1 MKRRISIVLVVIFVV
16 VIGAF
21 TIYAKTSDTKS
32 NKEEVKLGFMSNIKE
47 LSEISAIMDLVEEN
61 FVDSNPDKKITVN
74 KDLLLEG
81 ALKGIIGELGDP
93 HSTYFTKEEMQE
105 FTEDIAG
112 KFAGV
117 GMQISKE
124 KDDYL
129 KVESPIEGTP
139 AWRAGIK
146 PLDKIIEI
154 EGVST
159 LSLSSNDCVKKLK
172 GEPGTKVKVKVYRE
186 STKATFDVE
195 LERAIIELKYVK
207 HKMLDKNIGLVR
219 LTQFGEG
226 VSVDVQKAIEDL
238 QSQGMKGLVLDLR
251 FNPGGSLSEAIK
263 VSSFFLKDGVVVSVK
278 DKAGNEQ
285 VYNREGKYL
294 GDFPLVVLINGGSA
308 SASEIVAGAIKDR
321 ERGVLVGEKSYG
333 KGSVQNLIPLP
344 SGAGIKITMALY
356 YTPSGI
362 SIHHIG
368 ITPDTVVPET
378 DGFLFF
384 DGFITNVDETIKK
397 DQQKD
402 LIEKSTLTNEEK
414 DKLKNKEDTQ
424 LKTAEGILKG
434 IILYKK

>member
-1 MKRRISIVLVVIFVV
+1 
-16 VIGAF
+16 
-21 TIYAKTSDTKS
+21 
-32 NKEEVKLGFMSNIKE
+32 
-47 LSEISAIMDLVEEN
+47 
-61 FVDSNPDKKITVN
+61 
-74 KDLLLEG
+74 
-81 ALKGIIGELGDP
+81 
-93 HSTYFTKEEMQE
+93 
-105 FTEDIAG
+105 
-112 KFAGV
+112 
-117 GMQISKE
+117 
-124 KDDYL
+124 
-129 KVESPIEGTP
+129 
-139 AWRAGIK
+139 
-146 PLDKIIEI
+146 
-154 EGVST
+154 
-159 LSLSSNDCVKKLK
+159 
-172 GEPGTKVKVKVYRE
+172 
-186 STKATFDVE
+186 
-195 LERAIIELKYVK
+195 
-207 HKMLDKNIGLVR
+207 MLDKNIGLVR

-238 QSQGMKGLVLDLR
+238 QSQGMKGMILDLR

-285 VYNREGKYL
+285 VYNREGKYM

-344 SGAGIKITMALY
+344 SGAGIKLTMALY

-384 DGFITNVDETIKK
+384 DGFITNVDETTKK
-397 DQQKD
+397 DQQKE

>member
-1 MKRRISIVLVVIFVV
+1 
-16 VIGAF
+16 
-21 TIYAKTSDTKS
+21 
-32 NKEEVKLGFMSNIKE
+32 
-47 LSEISAIMDLVEEN
+47 
-61 FVDSNPDKKITVN
+61 
-74 KDLLLEG
+74 
-81 ALKGIIGELGDP
+81 
-93 HSTYFTKEEMQE
+93 
-105 FTEDIAG
+105 
-112 KFAGV
+112 
-117 GMQISKE
+117 
-124 KDDYL
+124 
-129 KVESPIEGTP
+129 
-139 AWRAGIK
+139 
-146 PLDKIIEI
+146 
-154 EGVST
+154 
-159 LSLSSNDCVKKLK
+159 
-172 GEPGTKVKVKVYRE
+172 
-186 STKATFDVE
+186 
-195 LERAIIELKYVK
+195 
-207 HKMLDKNIGLVR
+207 
-219 LTQFGEG
+219 
-226 VSVDVQKAIEDL
+226 
-238 QSQGMKGLVLDLR
+238 MKGLVLDLR